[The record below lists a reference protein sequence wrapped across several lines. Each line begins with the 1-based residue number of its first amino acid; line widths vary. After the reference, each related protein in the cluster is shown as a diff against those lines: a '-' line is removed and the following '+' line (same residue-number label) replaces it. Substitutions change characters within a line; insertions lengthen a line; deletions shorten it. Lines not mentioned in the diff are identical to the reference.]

1 MKRKLVLSP
10 LLLFL
15 FLSGPLFSQ
24 TEDMSTAPCSGYPAS
39 EACCQEVNGLWM
51 QGDSAKFC
59 YLDLWS
65 SRVTKLD
72 CMNAGG
78 YAHWR
83 NDTTM
88 LCLPKGVL
96 LMSGEVTA
104 IDESLKTIALLSDGQ
119 SFDIHGDEMILPA
132 EGTRIDLFYIIDPD
146 GVMRGRTCIIV
157 KEN

>member
-10 LLLFL
+10 LFL
-15 FLSGPLFSQ
+15 FLIFNGSLFAQ
-24 TEDMSTAPCSGYPAS
+24 IEDVGVTPCSGYPSS
-39 EACCQEVNGLWM
+39 ETCCQEVNGLWM
-51 QGDSAKFC
+51 PGDTSNFC

-72 CMNAGG
+72 CMTAGG

-119 SFDIHGDEMILPA
+119 SYSIHGDDMILPLQ
-132 EGTRIDLFYIIDPD
+132 GSRIDLFYIIDPD
-146 GVMRGRTCIIV
+146 GVMRGKTCIIV
-157 KEN
+157 KEQ